1 MRISDWSSDVCSSE
15 LSRCCPR
22 RERALVLEA
31 YGETV
36 DDLLV
41 GRFAVGAEHAVADGE
56 VEVHQGDVELEVI
69 AALEAL
75 QPLLHR
81 PEGDF
86 FDLIVVGLRHEAG
99 RQSGR
104 ESCRERGCQYV

>member
-1 MRISDWSSDVCSSE
+1 MRISDWSSDVCTARA
-15 LSRCCPR
+15 SRCCPR

-31 YGETV
+31 SGETV

-81 PEGDF
+81 PEGEF
-86 FDLIVVGLRHEAG
+86 FDLIVVGLRP
-99 RQSGR
+99 
-104 ESCRERGCQYV
+104 ERKSAVKGKGGSERC